1 MSGYKILNE
10 EKVIKNDVVLYL
22 SSIILCLKERFGELT
37 GDGENVEVDTR
48 IVDRD
53 KILHNICHV
62 CDIHNCVLPDGI
74 PVNNDNV
81 VIFVRAHLESI
92 EILVICFEEVFLK
105 IDSNANLDI
114 MKKEYISMLIYSHLN
129 PLVSDQDNFGSSFFF
144 RQTLNMK
151 LSIAPSGVVLMC
163 TLL

>member
-1 MSGYKILNE
+1 M
-10 EKVIKNDVVLYL
+10 LYL

-48 IVDRD
+48 VVNRD
-53 KILHNICHV
+53 KILHNICPV
-62 CDIHNCVLPDGI
+62 FDIHNCVLPNGI

-81 VIFVRAHLESI
+81 VIFVRAQLESV
-92 EILVICFEEVFLK
+92 EILVICFEEVFLN
-105 IDSNANLDI
+105 IDSNTNLDI
-114 MKKEYISMLIYSHLN
+114 MKKEYISILIYSHLN
-129 PLVSDQDNFGSSFFF
+129 PLVSHQDNFGSSFFF
-144 RQTLNMK
+144 RETLNME

>member
-1 MSGYKILNE
+1 M
-10 EKVIKNDVVLYL
+10 LYL

-48 IVDRD
+48 VVNRD
-53 KILHNICHV
+53 KILHNICPV
-62 CDIHNCVLPDGI
+62 CDIHNCVLPNGI

-81 VIFVRAHLESI
+81 VIFVRAQLESV
-92 EILVICFEEVFLK
+92 EILVICFEEVFLN
-105 IDSNANLDI
+105 IDSNTNLDI
-114 MKKEYISMLIYSHLN
+114 MKKEYISILIYSHLN
-129 PLVSDQDNFGSSFFF
+129 PLVSDQDNFGSFFFF
-144 RQTLNMK
+144 RETLNME